1 MGARIRGSPTFPYN
15 DSNTMIRLTR
25 LNKQPFVLNAELMQM
40 IEEAPDTII
49 TLVNNEKFLV
59 LESAEEVIQRIIDY
73 HRSIRLFKMD

>member
-1 MGARIRGSPTFPYN
+1 
-15 DSNTMIRLTR
+15 MIRLTR

>member
-1 MGARIRGSPTFPYN
+1 MRVPYFPYN

-49 TLVNNEKFLV
+49 TLVSNEKFLV